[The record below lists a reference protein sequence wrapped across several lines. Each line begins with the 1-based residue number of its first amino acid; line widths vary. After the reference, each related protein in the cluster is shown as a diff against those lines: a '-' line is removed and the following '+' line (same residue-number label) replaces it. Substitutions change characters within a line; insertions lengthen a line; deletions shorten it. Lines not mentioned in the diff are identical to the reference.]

1 MTIEQIN
8 NELIFR
14 IPLDIGY
21 ENLENIIRYLKYLET
36 VKESRASE
44 KDANLIADESKKRW
58 WAENKHKYIKRM
70 SS

>member
-1 MTIEQIN
+1 MTIEQTN

-21 ENLENIIRYLKYLET
+21 ENLENIIRYLKYLEA

-44 KDANLIADESKKRW
+44 EDANLIADESKKRW
-58 WAENKHKYIKRM
+58 WAENKHKYII
-70 SS
+70 